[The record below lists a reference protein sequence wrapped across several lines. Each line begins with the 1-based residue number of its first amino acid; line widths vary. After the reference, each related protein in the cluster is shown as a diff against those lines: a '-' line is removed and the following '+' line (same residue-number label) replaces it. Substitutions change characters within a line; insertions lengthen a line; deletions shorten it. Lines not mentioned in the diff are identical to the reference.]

1 MNLRKW
7 FGGGG
12 GSTSKKDKPAPKVVQ
27 IDMNVDTD
35 PALMKKLNYN
45 PEHKVD
51 KTGSKSRELPANFA
65 KFIIEYEIKV
75 NRPDATQEHVQ
86 KLIDLYTVS
95 MKRNEN
101 KFQHTSISWIL
112 MWYMSAMFF
121 E

>member
-12 GSTSKKDKPAPKVVQ
+12 GGTSKKEKHAPKVVQ
-27 IDMNVDTD
+27 IDMNVDPD

-51 KTGSKSRELPANFA
+51 KMGSKSRELPANFA
-65 KFIIEYEIKV
+65 KFIIEYEIKID
-75 NRPDATQEHVQ
+75 RPDATQEHVQ

-95 MKRNEN
+95 MSRHLN
-101 KFQHTSISWIL
+101 KCKHPRITRIL
-112 MWYMSAMFF
+112 R
-121 E
+121 